1 MQTEYTIMK
10 YKILFFA
17 LLILLTACTSS
28 SSDKEV
34 ELLEKENAQLKKE
47 LESLKSQV
55 QKKSQKVAPAEKP
68 VVEPSWNYSG
78 QIGTNKIRCNL
89 IFESSDNKFWNP
101 VTGYYFYE
109 NKKEMITVR
118 GQWHNGNS
126 KIQLREFVNEKKGAS
141 FEGKLDDPLLRKV
154 ITGTWTFPGKSYGFT
169 LTAK

>member
-1 MQTEYTIMK
+1 MK

-17 LLILLTACTSS
+17 LSALLFDCTSS
-28 SSDKEV
+28 SS
-34 ELLEKENAQLKKE
+34 EKELEELKQENARLKKE
-47 LESLKSQV
+47 LEIQKSQA
-55 QKKSQKVAPAEKP
+55 QKKSAKDAPAEKP

-78 QIGTNKIRCNL
+78 QIGDNKIKCNL

-109 NKKEMITVR
+109 NKKEKINLR
-118 GQWHNGNS
+118 GQWHNGNL

-141 FEGKLDDPLLRKV
+141 FEGKIDDPALKKV
-154 ITGTWTFPGKSYGFT
+154 ITGDWTFPGKSYGFT